1 MIQVLKKVLPKKD
14 GRGTITDVVASF
26 TQTIK
31 TLDTAVSQNERVAKE
46 HEAEISRRNQ
56 EISDL
61 GKHNEIAQKLK
72 NNLANLIQ

>member
-14 GRGTITDVVASF
+14 GRGTITNVVASF

-31 TLDTAVSQNERVAKE
+31 TLDEAVQKNEQAHTKHAEEIVKRN
-46 HEAEISRRNQ
+46 AEIR
-56 EISDL
+56 DL
-61 GKHNEIAQKLK
+61 EKHNEIAQKLK